1 MYCCGD
7 NVDRGGGCAYVE
19 TVSIWELSVLSSQFC
34 HEPNTA
40 LKSQAL
46 ILKIL
51 LLKNKSLGLAFSKK
65 RQNIQRYQGYISL
78 RIEGT

>member
-19 TVSIWELSVLSSQFC
+19 TVSIGELSVLSSQFC

-51 LLKNKSLGLAFSKK
+51 LLKKKSLGLAFSKK
-65 RQNIQRYQGYISL
+65 KAKYSKIPGIYKFEN
-78 RIEGT
+78 